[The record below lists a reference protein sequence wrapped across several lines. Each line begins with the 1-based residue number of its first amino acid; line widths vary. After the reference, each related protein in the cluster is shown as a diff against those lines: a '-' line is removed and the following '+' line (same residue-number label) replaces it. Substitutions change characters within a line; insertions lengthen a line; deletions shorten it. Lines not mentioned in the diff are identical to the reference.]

1 MKLNKLSRM
10 LFSIAALLLGNIL
23 QNATGMQLFFWL
35 GLIGCVVIFGFVG
48 RGEEFK
54 ERKAQN
60 KKK

>member
-10 LFSIAALLLGNIL
+10 LFSIAVLLLGNIL

-35 GLIGCVVIFGFVG
+35 GLVGCVVIFGFVG

-54 ERKAQN
+54 ARKAQN